1 MSIKELLRIKRSI
14 AIDGI
19 YSKDGLINIIFNKM
33 ELVTYCF
40 KDQKQKREGPSSP
53 LL

>member
-1 MSIKELLRIKRSI
+1 MSIKELFKDKTSI

-33 ELVTYCF
+33 E
-40 KDQKQKREGPSSP
+40 
-53 LL
+53 